1 MELRVVDH
9 PLAQV
14 LLTGLRDRNTEPAQ
28 FRTLAD
34 ILAELVLIEATRGLG
49 TEAYGVETPLART
62 DGARFRRGLAVVPVL
77 RAGLSML
84 QPALRLFPDVA
95 VGYIGLE
102 RSHET
107 AVAASYY
114 CKLPPLAGRDAI
126 LVDPMLA
133 TGGSAS
139 QAVGLLRQG
148 GAATVTMACIVA
160 ARAGVERLHADH
172 PDVPIVA
179 AAVDPDLDANKYIVP
194 GLGDYGDR
202 LYGTL

>member
-1 MELRVVDH
+1 MTLRVVEH
-9 PLAQV
+9 PLAAV
-14 LLTGLRDRNTEPAQ
+14 LLTGLRDRRTGPAQ
-28 FRTLAD
+28 FRALAD
-34 ILAELVLIEATRGLG
+34 QLAELVIVEATRGLE
-49 TEAYGVETPLART
+49 TEPLTVETPLAPAQ
-62 DGARFRRGLAVVPVL
+62 GARFRRGLAVVPVL

-95 VGYIGLE
+95 VGYVGLE

-114 CKLPPLAGRDAI
+114 CKLPPLEGRDAI

-139 QAVGLLRQG
+139 QAVGLLKQG
-148 GAATVTMACIVA
+148 GAHSVALACIVA
-160 ARAGVERLHADH
+160 AQDGADRMAADH
-172 PDVPIVA
+172 PDVPVVA
-179 AAVDPDLDANKYIVP
+179 AALDPGLNDLKYIVP